1 VRNIRV
7 RPASDRAIFVFFDGP
22 AWTRKT
28 SEVNLLLNTSACE
41 GSGGLVKIH
50 HFRVKIAKAVQTA
63 VKGNSW
69 ARKSANYRAS
79 A

>member
-1 VRNIRV
+1 VRNNRA
-7 RPASDRAIFVFFDGP
+7 RPAPDRAIFVFFDGT

-28 SEVNLLLNTSACE
+28 SEVSLLLNTSACE
-41 GSGGLVKIH
+41 GSAGLVKIH
-50 HFRVKIAKAVQTA
+50 HFRVKVAKAVQTA
-63 VKGNSW
+63 AKGNSW